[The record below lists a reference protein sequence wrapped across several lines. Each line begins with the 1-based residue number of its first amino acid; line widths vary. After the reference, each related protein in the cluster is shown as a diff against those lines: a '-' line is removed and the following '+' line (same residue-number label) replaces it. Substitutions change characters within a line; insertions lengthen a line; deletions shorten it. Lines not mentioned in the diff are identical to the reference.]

1 MDGIDV
7 ETYRMTNHVLD
18 RLASMGVEPDE
29 YLTTVGRFRRGL
41 GERLTGAGS
50 TRARRVGAD
59 ATRWPMT

>member
-29 YLTTVGRFRRGL
+29 YLTTVAALSGGL
-41 GERLTGAGS
+41 GRV
-50 TRARRVGAD
+50 AREFLGRSRDGHS
-59 ATRWPMT
+59 R

>member
-29 YLTTVGRFRRGL
+29 YLTTVARAICEDLAELLVSFL
-41 GERLTGAGS
+41 GES
-50 TRARRVGAD
+50 
-59 ATRWPMT
+59 

>member
-1 MDGIDV
+1 
-7 ETYRMTNHVLD
+7 MTTPAISAEAAIQV
-18 RLASMGVEPDE
+18 A
-29 YLTTVGRFRRGL
+29 TGRFRRGL